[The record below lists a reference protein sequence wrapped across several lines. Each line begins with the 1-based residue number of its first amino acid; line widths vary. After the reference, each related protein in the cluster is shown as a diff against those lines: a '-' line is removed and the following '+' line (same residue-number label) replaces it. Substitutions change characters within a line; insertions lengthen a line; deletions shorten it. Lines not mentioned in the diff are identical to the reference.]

1 VQKAVRD
8 GLREFRPCCEFAIQ
22 MQSVVIAGKLRKSR
36 NIFRCHGATY
46 CCPLTDLK
54 LSQPID

>member
-1 VQKAVRD
+1 MQKAVHN
-8 GLREFRPCCEFAIQ
+8 GLCEFRPCREFAIQ
-22 MQSVVIAGKLRKSR
+22 MQGVVIARKLRKCR

-54 LSQPID
+54 LSQPIV